1 MKLKDACSLRQHV
14 QKQRHYSADK
24 GPYNQ
29 SYGFSNGQVWTW
41 GLDHKE
47 GWTLKNWCFW
57 TVVLEK
63 TLESPLDCKDSNMSL
78 LKEISPEY
86 SLEGLMLKLKLQY
99 FGHLIGRTDSFE
111 KTLICGKIEGRRR
124 REWQRTRWL
133 DGITDSMDIV
143 WASSGRW
150 WRAGKAG
157 VLQSMGSQ
165 RVIHSWATEQQ
176 QMSVHVC
183 VHLFKYLCKQKKKSL
198 NTSNQLSL
206 RAMTCTDKENMLK
219 FILCNIAMNL
229 IFSLFCISFKKSYC
243 LILKFYKNIVR
254 CPKLP
259 CFRPTSTGIL
269 LQGDYCWVL
278 IISLEC
284 IAWVEAWLF
293 LDCLLDPKTLPPD
306 TRKRIVLWICGKCL
320 DFHCWSVSL
329 GFSLF
334 YTYCFCRQES
344 ESTRCGFLG
353 TGSNCCPSGC
363 NTHCI

>member
-1 MKLKDACSLRQHV
+1 
-14 QKQRHYSADK
+14 
-24 GPYNQ
+24 
-29 SYGFSNGQVWTW
+29 
-41 GLDHKE
+41 
-47 GWTLKNWCFW
+47 
-57 TVVLEK
+57 
-63 TLESPLDCKDSNMSL
+63 
-78 LKEISPEY
+78 
-86 SLEGLMLKLKLQY
+86 MLKLKLQY

-219 FILCNIAMNL
+219 FILCNFAINL

-334 YTYCFCRQES
+334 SLILTAFADRKVSQPGVVFSALAPIAALQDAILIAFKHDSVIHIDRFQGTELISHQQGVRTVAHWRRKQAES
-344 ESTRCGFLG
+344 WKGEAETHHSKGQTSLGF
-353 TGSNCCPSGC
+353 TNKSENEK
-363 NTHCI
+363 